1 MTAEYYNL
9 LQDISFMGQCS
20 KETGKIWIFLLIV
33 FLRSRLGGSI
43 SIQYMYIS

>member
-20 KETGKIWIFLLIV
+20 KETGKIWILLLIV
-33 FLRSRLGGSI
+33 FLCSRLGGFTSI
-43 SIQYMYIS
+43 RYMYIG

>member
-20 KETGKIWIFLLIV
+20 KTAGEIWISLLIV
-33 FLRSRLGGSI
+33 FLRSRLGGFI
-43 SIQYMYIS
+43 SIQYMYIG